1 MMRKLLNTLLLSAIF
16 FCTAHS
22 APQEATLII
31 RYPDTFPSYDSSSA
45 ALVSI
50 NGEKPIQIETTLG
63 AGLVQETTLKVEAG
77 AVTIETSHWKREDTN
92 YLNKINVIA
101 GKTYTVVV
109 FPMRHQMWDVMYSAT
124 QDMLIKNQE
133 AEKTDF
139 GRWTIKNQVI
149 SIK

>member
-1 MMRKLLNTLLLSAIF
+1 M
-16 FCTAHS
+16 
-22 APQEATLII
+22 
-31 RYPDTFPSYDSSSA
+31 
-45 ALVSI
+45 SI